1 MQYSDRG
8 RDSHTL
14 IPLSSSLIVFSIFVS
29 EMAQLSFDHLLK
41 LSFSFHM
48 HRKTGEILRIL
59 DRGSAINH
67 VLEVSFE
74 LYSA

>member
-8 RDSHTL
+8 KDSHTL
-14 IPLSSSLIVFSIFVS
+14 IPLNRIPIFVS

-48 HRKTGEILRIL
+48 HRKTGEILRVL

-67 VLEVSFE
+67 VLEVSCK